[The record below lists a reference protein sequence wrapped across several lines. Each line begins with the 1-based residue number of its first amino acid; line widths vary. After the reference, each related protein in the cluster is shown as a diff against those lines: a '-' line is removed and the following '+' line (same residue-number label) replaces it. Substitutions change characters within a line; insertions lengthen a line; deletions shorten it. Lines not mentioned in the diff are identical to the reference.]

1 MECKAAQCLLIL
13 LNNMTCKFSWLCATI
28 LEEESFPGSS
38 ACKECAC
45 SAGDTCLI
53 PRSGRSP
60 GGGNG
65 NSLQYSCL
73 ENPHGQMRLAGY
85 SSWGHDESDS

>member
-1 MECKAAQCLLIL
+1 
-13 LNNMTCKFSWLCATI
+13 MTCKFSWLCATI

-53 PRSGRSP
+53 PRSGKSP

-65 NSLQYSCL
+65 NPLQYSCL
-73 ENPHGQMRLAGY
+73 ENPHEQMRLAGY